1 MSEDPRKTHY
11 SYEHYKSETVAEGFD
26 ALRFGGPIGEIV
38 QHTQEVL
45 LMAAF
50 GPIRGRTILDVGT
63 GTGRAA
69 LAFARAGA
77 VVTGIDASEQ
87 MLAVARRTAEERTLA
102 ATFQIGDAHA
112 IPFADQHFECAVSL
126 RVIMHTPNWQQ
137 CVRELCRVAQWRLVI
152 DFPSSQ
158 SAAAIESRSRR
169 KKLARGEKV
178 EAYRTLAVND
188 VRAVIE
194 AAGFK
199 IIGVHKQFVL
209 PINFHKLFNA
219 PVLTNAVEST
229 LAVFGLLNLF
239 GSPVTITAERI
250 PLRQGY
256 GGQV

>member
-1 MSEDPRKTHY
+1 MSADPGKKDHY
-11 SYEHYKSETVAEGFD
+11 SYEHYRSEKVAEGFD
-26 ALRFGGPIGEIV
+26 ALRFGGPIGEMV

-50 GPIRGRTILDVGT
+50 GPVQGRTVLDVGT

-87 MLAVARRTAEERTLA
+87 MLAVARRTAEERKLT
-102 ATFQIGDAHA
+102 ATFQVGDAHA
-112 IPFADQHFECAVSL
+112 IPFADKQFECAVSL

-137 CVRELCRVAQWRLVI
+137 CVSELCRVAKWRIVV
-152 DFPSSQ
+152 DFPSAR
-158 SAAAIESRSRR
+158 SAAAIESRSRQ
-169 KKLARGEKV
+169 KKLARGEKT
-178 EAYRTLAVND
+178 EAYRVLKVED

-199 IIGVHKQFVL
+199 VIGVHKQFVL

-219 PVLTNAVEST
+219 PMLTNAVEST

-239 GSPVTITAERI
+239 GSPVTITAERK
-250 PLRQGY
+250 R
-256 GGQV
+256 

>member
-1 MSEDPRKTHY
+1 MSVDPENKHY
-11 SYEHYKSETVAEGFD
+11 SYEHYKSDTVAEGFD

-87 MLAVARRTAEERTLA
+87 MLAVARRTAEERKFT
-102 ATFQIGDAHA
+102 ATFQTGDAHA
-112 IPFADQHFECAVSL
+112 IPFADRQFECAVSL

-137 CVRELCRVAQWRLVI
+137 CVSELCRVANWRIVV
-152 DFPSSQ
+152 DFPSSR
-158 SAAAIESRSRR
+158 SAASIESRSRQ

-178 EAYRTLAVND
+178 EAYRTLAVDD

-199 IIGVHKQFVL
+199 VIGVHKQFVL
-209 PINFHKLFNA
+209 PINFHKLFNS
-219 PVLTNAVEST
+219 PMFTTAVETT
-229 LAVFGLLNLF
+229 LATFGLLSVF
-239 GSPVTITAERI
+239 GSPVTITAERSGVAKAAEH
-250 PLRQGY
+250 R
-256 GGQV
+256 